1 MSEHETKNRT
11 MSPVDWVLL
20 LILSI
25 LWGASFLFNGIAVR
39 ELPTLTIVLARVGL
53 AALSLMMILPIFG
66 IKLPTEM
73 RVWRSFFW
81 MALLNNVIPFS
92 LIVWAQSSITSG
104 LASILNATTP
114 IFTVLAAH
122 VLTRDEKLSVNRLI
136 GVILGFVGVAVMLGD
151 GSMDLESGITA
162 KLACLAAAVSYAF
175 AGIYGRRF
183 FRMSINPIMVSAGT
197 LTMSSM
203 LLFPIVL
210 FLEQPWKFGL
220 PTVETIGALVGLA
233 LLSTALAY
241 ILYFRILASAGAVN
255 LLLVTFL
262 IPPSAI
268 FLGLIV
274 LDEVLVTQE
283 ILGMSIL
290 ALGLMAI
297 DGRLWPSR
305 GTADS
310 RVNTQQ

>member
-1 MSEHETKNRT
+1 MSEHEAKNWA
-11 MSPVDWVLL
+11 MSPIDWVLL
-20 LILSI
+20 IILSI

-66 IKLPTEM
+66 IRLPTEI

-81 MALLNNVIPFS
+81 VALLNNVIPFS

-114 IFTVLAAH
+114 IFTVIAAH
-122 VLTRDEKLSVNRLI
+122 MLTRDEKMSGNRLI

-151 GSMDLESGITA
+151 ASMDLKSGITA
-162 KLACLAAAVSYAF
+162 KLACLAAALSYAF

-183 FRMSINPIMVSAGT
+183 FRMDIDPIMVSAGT

-203 LLFPIVL
+203 MLLPVVL
-210 FLEQPWKFGL
+210 FVELPWKLGL
-220 PTVETIGALVGLA
+220 PTVETVGALAGLA

-241 ILYFRILASAGAVN
+241 ILYYRILASAGAVN

-274 LDEVLVTQE
+274 LDESLVTKE
-283 ILGMSIL
+283 ILGMLVL

-297 DGRLWPSR
+297 DGRLWFPR
-305 GTADS
+305 
-310 RVNTQQ
+310 RKNL

>member
-1 MSEHETKNRT
+1 MSEHEAKNRA
-11 MSPVDWVLL
+11 MSPIDWVLL
-20 LILSI
+20 IILSI

-66 IKLPTEM
+66 IRLPTEI

-81 MALLNNVIPFS
+81 VALFNNVIPFS

-114 IFTVLAAH
+114 IFTVIAAH
-122 VLTRDEKLSVNRLI
+122 MLTRDEKMSGNRLF

-151 GSMDLESGITA
+151 ASMDLKSGITA
-162 KLACLAAAVSYAF
+162 KLACLAAALSYAF

-183 FRMSINPIMVSAGT
+183 FRMDIDPTMVSAGT

-203 LLFPIVL
+203 MLLPVVL
-210 FLEQPWKFGL
+210 FVEQPWKLGL
-220 PTVETIGALVGLA
+220 PTVETVGALAGLA

-241 ILYFRILASAGAVN
+241 ILYYRILASAGAVN

-274 LDEVLVTQE
+274 LDESLVTKE
-283 ILGMSIL
+283 ILGMLVL

-297 DGRLWPSR
+297 DGRLWFPR
-305 GTADS
+305 
-310 RVNTQQ
+310 RNNL